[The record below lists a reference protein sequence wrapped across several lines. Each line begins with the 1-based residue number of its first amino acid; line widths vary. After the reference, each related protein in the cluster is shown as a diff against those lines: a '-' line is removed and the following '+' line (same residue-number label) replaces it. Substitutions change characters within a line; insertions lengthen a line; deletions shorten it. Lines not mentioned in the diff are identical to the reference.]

1 LQRKFEMLRAVS
13 PIPSRRDALSLICA
27 FPFIAS
33 ARADDSQWY
42 PIKSDDG
49 APVPNSRVPA
59 ELDPA
64 SVPGIVW
71 RGPQSGDVVLYEF
84 FDYNCPYCR
93 KAAHDIEALVAKN
106 PNLRLGLLNNAMLS
120 PGSIQVAKVQQALL
134 RLHGPKIAYDFH
146 TRMFARKGQNDGLAA
161 LDVVRAMGLDAAKV
175 EESADSDVVSSVLT
189 RQARLASSLGMN
201 VTPTFVVAGAALMG
215 WPGAGALKA
224 IVASAHKCGLP
235 VCEKK

>member
-1 LQRKFEMLRAVS
+1 MQRKLRAAS
-13 PIPSRRDALSLICA
+13 PIPSRREALRLIGA
-27 FPFIAS
+27 FPLVAS
-33 ARADDSQWY
+33 ARAAETQWY
-42 PIKSDDG
+42 PLKADNG
-49 APVPNSRVPA
+49 AEVPNFRVSA

-64 SVPGIVW
+64 GVPGIVW

-93 KAAHDIEALVAKN
+93 QAARELDVLAAKD
-106 PNLRLGLLNNAMLS
+106 PHLRIGLLNNAMIS

-146 TRMFARKGQNDGLAA
+146 SRMFARKGQNDGLAA
-161 LDVVRAMGLDAAKV
+161 LDVVRAMGLDAAKI
-175 EESADSDVVSSVLT
+175 EQSADSDVVASVLK
-189 RQARLASSLGMN
+189 RQAQLASSLGMN

-224 IVASAHKCGLP
+224 IIASAHKCGLP